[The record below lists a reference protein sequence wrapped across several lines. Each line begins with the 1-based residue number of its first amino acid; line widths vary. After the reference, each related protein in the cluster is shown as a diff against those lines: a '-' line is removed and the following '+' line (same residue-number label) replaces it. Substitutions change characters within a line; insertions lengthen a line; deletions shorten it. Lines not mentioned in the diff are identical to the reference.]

1 MLDRVV
7 RDEALTQ
14 IILSC
19 DDTTRPT
26 ILEQLPQHLRE
37 KVVET
42 TSLGMGAPGHE
53 VLAETM
59 ELLRQKDA
67 DTDAEQVERMLGA
80 WRANGLAVAGP
91 DETALALSMGQV
103 EELLIAAS
111 PEELRRASSLPESAP
126 GPTDVES
133 STATPGDAD
142 KWKLADELITKAHQT
157 GARVRFI
164 ENTSLLDAVGGVG
177 ALLRFKI

>member
-1 MLDRVV
+1 
-7 RDEALTQ
+7 
-14 IILSC
+14 
-19 DDTTRPT
+19 
-26 ILEQLPQHLRE
+26 
-37 KVVET
+37 
-42 TSLGMGAPGHE
+42 
-53 VLAETM
+53 
-59 ELLRQKDA
+59 
-67 DTDAEQVERMLGA
+67 
-80 WRANGLAVAGP
+80 
-91 DETALALSMGQV
+91 MGQV
-103 EELLIAAS
+103 EEQLIAAS

-164 ENTSLLDAVGGVG
+164 ENASLLDAVGGVG